1 MNPARR
7 ARERARKTARAH
19 RARAVGKLEGDLCES
34 ETMEDFRGDSAPQD
48 RGVLSIAVARTCR
61 WQLSE
66 VNVVF
71 DLRSIEHAL

>member
-7 ARERARKTARAH
+7 ARERARKRVLARCAWT
-19 RARAVGKLEGDLCES
+19 VKKLEEKFRES
-34 ETMEDFRGDSAPQD
+34 ETVADFRGDVAPQD
-48 RGVLSIAVARTCR
+48 REVLSIAVARTCR
-61 WQLSE
+61 GQLSE